1 MKNNARCLA
10 DLENG
15 QSTIIREVA
24 EAGAISRRLM
34 DLGFLPGTHVKSLC
48 RAPFGDPIVFL
59 VRGYRIGLRCSE
71 AAVITIDP

>member
-1 MKNNARCLA
+1 MENNSRCLA
-10 DLENG
+10 DLKNG

-24 EAGAISRRLM
+24 EHGAISRRLM
-34 DLGFLPGTHVKSLC
+34 DLGFLPGTQIKSLF

-59 VRGYRIGLRCSE
+59 VRGYRIGLRRSE